1 VQVVT
6 QAAVDHGE
14 TSTQV
19 SEALAVVNQLLWS
32 LEPLRRPEDRERL
45 VRLLPTLVG
54 RLERGMK
61 QLGMPEAEQQ
71 SLLKELMTLH
81 TEALR
86 NPHQMRATAT
96 PTPEDL
102 VRRMREERLPSG
114 ALAAPRDSVYDLGN
128 LDTVPFAVLE
138 DEGKAN
144 ERVRPERMRV
154 GQWHAL
160 FLRGEW
166 TPAQLLWQSSTRMHW
181 VFAGRKPNRPLVLTR
196 SAIDRLAR
204 EGLIVVLEDRGLVE
218 RAVDALIE
226 QQNRVQ
232 AG

>member
-1 VQVVT
+1 
-6 QAAVDHGE
+6 
-14 TSTQV
+14 
-19 SEALAVVNQLLWS
+19 
-32 LEPLRRPEDRERL
+32 
-45 VRLLPTLVG
+45 
-54 RLERGMK
+54 
-61 QLGMPEAEQQ
+61 
-71 SLLKELMTLH
+71 
-81 TEALR
+81 
-86 NPHQMRATAT
+86 
-96 PTPEDL
+96 
-102 VRRMREERLPSG
+102 
-114 ALAAPRDSVYDLGN
+114 
-128 LDTVPFAVLE
+128 VLE

>member
-1 VQVVT
+1 
-6 QAAVDHGE
+6 
-14 TSTQV
+14 
-19 SEALAVVNQLLWS
+19 
-32 LEPLRRPEDRERL
+32 
-45 VRLLPTLVG
+45 
-54 RLERGMK
+54 
-61 QLGMPEAEQQ
+61 
-71 SLLKELMTLH
+71 
-81 TEALR
+81 
-86 NPHQMRATAT
+86 
-96 PTPEDL
+96 
-102 VRRMREERLPSG
+102 
-114 ALAAPRDSVYDLGN
+114 
-128 LDTVPFAVLE
+128 
-138 DEGKAN
+138 
-144 ERVRPERMRV
+144 MRV